1 MKKKIFTLICLFLF
15 CVSFF
20 GCSTNVDNSS
30 SDSSIN
36 ESSSDS
42 SINETQTPILVTK
55 QLSKYNC
62 LNYLNINVV
71 QLTQIPTL
79 YQNIYYCEYRYNAHS
94 TYWDYSYGLTPPTNA
109 IRSILV
115 GSKYSVTTTFQI
127 QTKSKEEKYFY
138 SNNTNFTVTYLGSGQ
153 QYLSTIYIDKSGEG
167 VSTFMISE
175 IIGSPSK
182 SYKFKLESLICN
194 FEGEVSYYEN

>member
-36 ESSSDS
+36 KSSSDS

-62 LNYLNINVV
+62 LEYLNINVV

-79 YQNIYYCEYRYNAHS
+79 YQNIYYCEYSYNAYS
-94 TYWDYSYGLTPPTNA
+94 TYWDYYYGLTPPTNA

-127 QTKSKEEKYFY
+127 QAKSKEEKYFY
-138 SNNTNFTVTYLGSGQ
+138 SNNTNFTVSYIGSGQ

-182 SYKFKLESLICN
+182 SYKLKLESLICN